1 MQRRY
6 VLIPGAG
13 GNARYWSRVTPL
25 LANHGHE
32 VFPLDLPNWPGAT
45 LADQAEA
52 IARAGTGAGDVVL
65 VAQSMGGFSAPMACA
80 RLSVSHLFLINAM
93 IPEPGETP
101 GEWWTNT
108 GQSEAMRR
116 HDIEEGRDP
125 DAGFDLETYFLHD
138 LPPEVLDELTSGGDQ
153 EPAETL
159 FSSIYDLPCWP
170 LGMTGSSPTSSRL
183 EWPRSA
189 SACLLKRS
197 RAAIYVPWETPVHWQ
212 NGCFATLPTGA
223 NRPTSAFHAARSP
236 RELPADNAIR

>member
-1 MQRRY
+1 

-25 LANHGHE
+25 LADAGHE

-159 FSSIYDLPCWP
+159 FSSIYDLSSWP
-170 LGMTGSSPTSSRL
+170 NVSTTVL
-183 EWPRSA
+183 
-189 SACLLKRS
+189 
-197 RAAIYVPWETPVHWQ
+197 
-212 NGCFATLPTGA
+212 
-223 NRPTSAFHAARSP
+223 AARDDRFFP
-236 RELPADNAIR
+236 YEFQARVAKERLGLPVEEIPGGHLCALGNPGALAERLLRDSAHWG